1 MRRTIHPG
9 SRGGFTLVE
18 LLVVVTIIAVLIALI
33 SSGVMA
39 ALARGSEVSARNEV
53 TQLANG
59 VQAFK
64 GQFQVQYIP
73 DKLVLPPGFDA
84 ATQQFL
90 ASAWPRLDQN
100 MLRKTDTTPYP
111 IPSRVNDPN
120 MPGALKSVNVFSYW
134 QVSGA
139 EPTVLHGD
147 QVLVW
152 ALGGWRDVN
161 TNNVF
166 GFSTDSTD
174 PMKPY
179 LLSPGKP
186 ASQRHGPYYDFTA
199 DRLKIL
205 ALPKGQLEVS
215 KPSLPKRSISF
226 PSFIDYYGKAPY
238 LYFSSGKAGNDYTNP
253 IAAFQD
259 DPNQPWIAVFAYQT
273 AANKF
278 ANPSGFQIVS
288 AGRDGL
294 FGNGGLGWSGGG
306 GQMSTGG
313 KDDIGNF
320 SATKLGD

>member
-73 DKLVLPPGFDA
+73 DKLVLPPGFDTTGV
-84 ATQQFL
+84 TQQFL
-90 ASAWPRLDQN
+90 KSVWPRLDAN
-100 MLRKTDTTPYP
+100 TLRADANQFKINGRTT
-111 IPSRVNDPN
+111 
-120 MPGALKSVNVFSYW
+120 NVFDYW
-134 QVSGA
+134 QVVDSPNLFA
-139 EPTVLHGD
+139 NEASKPRLHGD

-152 ALGGWRDVN
+152 ALGGWRDGR
-161 TNNVF
+161 NVF
-166 GFSTDSTD
+166 GFNTDPTD
-174 PMKPY
+174 PMMPYVLKP
-179 LLSPGKP
+179 GQP
-186 ASQRHGPYYDFTA
+186 AQQRHGPYYDFTG
-199 DRLKIL
+199 DRLQIL
-205 ALPKGQLEVS
+205 ALPAGQYEVT
-215 KPSLPKRSISF
+215 KPSLPKRSNSF
-226 PSFIDYYGKAPY
+226 PSFMDYYGKAPY

-259 DPNQPWIAVFAYQT
+259 DPNQRWIGVSAYMI
-273 AANKF
+273 APNKF

-294 FGNGGLGWSGGG
+294 FGNGGLAWSGGG
-306 GQMSTGG
+306 GQMLTGG